1 MGGTV
6 LWDIIIII
14 IALKPRPCVVDTQE
28 VAGIMACPLG
38 VSLPYKLE
46 PFEYQVGGHFV
57 LMRLG
62 LPGAVCKP
70 SGKRETYFYH
80 TVPEPLREFIP
91 AYHGRTQSGLYL
103 CSPFKNI

>member
-1 MGGTV
+1 MGYNNYYYCSQAPPLLGGH
-6 LWDIIIII
+6 
-14 IALKPRPCVVDTQE
+14 PRSR
-28 VAGIMACPLG
+28 GIMACPLG

-91 AYHGRTQSGLYL
+91 AYHGRRQSGLYL
-103 CSPFKNI
+103 CSPF